1 MLCSDFDV
9 RLAGG
14 TSTAGRLE
22 VYYNRTWG
30 TVCDDHFDDRDA
42 RVACNSL
49 GFGSVHKSSN
59 YHKTEQRKSFQTRMW
74 ANAQRDGRSCQI

>member
-14 TSTAGRLE
+14 TSKQGRLE
-22 VYYNRTWG
+22 VFYNGSWG
-30 TVCDDHFDDRDA
+30 TVCDDYFDDRDA

-49 GFGSVHKSSN
+49 GFGSVHMSSN
-59 YHKTEQRKSFQTRMW
+59 HKTDHRKSFPQYH
-74 ANAQRDGRSCQI
+74 

>member
-1 MLCSDFDV
+1 MLCSDLHV

-14 TSTAGRLE
+14 YIKEGRLE

-30 TVCDDHFDDRDA
+30 TVCDDYFDDRDA

-49 GFGSVHKSSN
+49 GFGSVHMSSN
-59 YHKTEQRKSFQTRMW
+59 HKTDNRKSLPQ
-74 ANAQRDGRSCQI
+74 SYH